1 MDFILWFKIIS
12 TEYIPIF
19 QVIMFQK
26 RHVQAYRALTTG
38 HAQWMTVYLHVLART
53 IFHTVSTNYFFSINT
68 DECNKLTRLVYVY
81 VIIKWKIKKIHTVR
95 TVSKSNRKIKKI
107 LHRRNSFKISW
118 LGTGTSIK
126 CSGVKQVLRANISP
140 LSEMMR
146 LCKCFPMWV
155 KCKLSNIT
163 VICYICSCR

>member
-1 MDFILWFKIIS
+1 VK
-12 TEYIPIF
+12 
-19 QVIMFQK
+19 
-26 RHVQAYRALTTG
+26 
-38 HAQWMTVYLHVLART
+38 
-53 IFHTVSTNYFFSINT
+53 N
-68 DECNKLTRLVYVY
+68 
-81 VIIKWKIKKIHTVR
+81 KKIHTVR

-118 LGTGTSIK
+118 LDTGTSIK
-126 CSGVKQVLRANISP
+126 SSGVKQVLRANISP

-163 VICYICSCR
+163 GQKYVIFVLVDKPEMYVGRINISSPYVNNMNKSWTYDGGNGYILILRYESFENESALDFVTVSVWHDCYH